1 MGMLKQVAIGKFG
14 DDEIWRERSEYWSS
28 YKPSAG
34 HSSRKKYKY
43 REPLILCGHGL
54 RISVDHRTLLVRN
67 GFTHYP
73 QKPEESRFFPGDANL
88 PDRVVVID
96 GSGGITFDALNWMAE
111 QNIEFVRLSWQ
122 GKVINIGNGPGYSAN
137 LKLVDAQRAIRGT
150 KRQVEIAR
158 WLIAAKIENSILTL
172 RNSIPKSENRE
183 IVISKLE
190 GRILEIRNPRNS
202 FSVPK
207 LLGIEGPSARDY
219 FGAWRGLPLNWKG
232 LKRKPIPADWKEFST
247 RKMGWRK
254 RSRVARHPI
263 NAMLNYGYG
272 ILANQVR
279 SEIIA
284 AGLDP
289 TIGIL
294 HGNSENP
301 NPLVYD
307 LMEPLRPQ
315 IDQIV
320 LELVKRHDFSPGD
333 FTINKWGGCRLNPQM
348 TKTLIASVSIRDC
361 PDMTASFLPNL
372 LCLS

>member
-1 MGMLKQVAIGKFG
+1 MAMLKQVATEKFG
-14 DDEIWRERSEYWSS
+14 DDEIWRERSEFWGS
-28 YKPSAG
+28 YKPPASRG
-34 HSSRKKYKY
+34 GRKKYKY

-54 RISVDHRTLLVRN
+54 RISVDHRTLLIRN

-73 QKPEESRFFPGDANL
+73 QKPEEFRFFPGDANL
-88 PDRVVVID
+88 PDRVAVID
-96 GSGGITFDALNWMAE
+96 GSGGITFDALSWMAE
-111 QNIEFVRLSWQ
+111 QNIEFIRLNWQ
-122 GKVINIGNGPGYSAN
+122 GKVINIGNNPGYSAN
-137 LKLVDAQRAIRGT
+137 PKLVDTQRAIRGT
-150 KRQVEIAR
+150 KRQIEIAR
-158 WLIAAKIENSILTL
+158 WLIAAKLENSISTL

-183 IVISKLE
+183 KVISKLE

-232 LKRKPIPADWKEFST
+232 LKGRPIPVDWKEFST

-279 SEIIA
+279 SEIVA

-315 IDQIV
+315 VDQAV
-320 LELVKRHDFSPGD
+320 LEFVKRHDFSSGD

-348 TKTLIASVSIRDC
+348 AQALVRQVSGVECREHIEDFMRSIASC
-361 PDMTASFLPNL
+361 
-372 LCLS
+372 